1 MVYVGAINKTR
12 QVLVGIEQ
20 AQSDAQYVLF
30 LLNGK
35 VYDVLVAETDFQVV
49 LIRCNLMLNVMNKY
63 IKGRILN

>member
-12 QVLVGIEQ
+12 QVLVGIEL

-30 LLNGK
+30 LLNGQ
-35 VYDVLVAETDFQVV
+35 VYDVLVAGTDFQVV

>member
-1 MVYVGAINKTR
+1 MVFAGVISLIR
-12 QVLVGIEQ
+12 QVLDGTEL

-30 LLNGK
+30 LLNGQ
-35 VYDVLVAETDFQVV
+35 VYDVLVAGTDFQVV